1 MVENAIWPVILS
13 GGVGARL
20 WPLSRAST
28 PKQLLPLV
36 SEYTMIQETA
46 RRAVGPGFA
55 APIVVAGAMHGT
67 AIVAQLEAIETAPA
81 TILLEPEGR
90 NTAPAIA
97 LAAHWLARNGGPL
110 GKALM
115 LVMPSD
121 HVVTNTPA
129 FLRAI
134 AAAEPFARDG
144 WLVTFGIRAH
154 TPETG
159 YGYIRLGANLGG
171 GVQRVEAFVEK
182 PSFEIAER
190 FVEGGHHAWN
200 GGIFLMRA
208 DRYLEELGAHAP
220 DILHA
225 TRAALAGAA
234 VEGITVVPEAR
245 RWAGCPSDSID
256 YAVMEKADRVAVVPV
271 DMGWSDIGN
280 WDALHALVDG
290 DQDGNVVRGDTVV
303 IDSRD
308 CLIRS
313 EGPLIATVGLDG
325 VTIVATADAV
335 LVVARGRAQDVKRV
349 VDRLKAA
356 GRDETERLVK
366 ELVDR

>member
-1 MVENAIWPVILS
+1 MSDNRIWPVILS
-13 GGVGARL
+13 GGVGSRL
-20 WPLSRAST
+20 WPLSRAET

-36 SEYTMIQETA
+36 SERTMIQETA
-46 RRAVGPGFA
+46 RRAVGSGFA
-55 APIVVAGAMHGT
+55 APIVVAGAVHGAAIAEQLGAIDAAPA
-67 AIVAQLEAIETAPA
+67 AIV
-81 TILLEPEGR
+81 LEPQGR

-97 LAAHWLARNGGPL
+97 LAAHWLAREGDAQ
-110 GKALM
+110 ALM

-121 HVVTNTPA
+121 HVIADTPA

-134 AAAEPFARDG
+134 AAATPFAREG

-154 TPETG
+154 TAETG
-159 YGYIRLGANLGG
+159 YGYIHLGEALGG
-171 GVQRVEAFVEK
+171 GVRRVEAFVEK
-182 PSFEIAER
+182 PAREVAER

-208 DRYLEELGAHAP
+208 DRYLDALNTHNGA
-220 DILHA
+220 IVEA
-225 TRAALAGAA
+225 TRAALAGAE
-234 VEGITVVPEAR
+234 VNGVNIVPEATA
-245 RWAGCPSDSID
+245 WAACPSDSID

-290 DQDGNVVRGDTVV
+290 DQDGNVVRGDAIV

-313 EGPLIATVGLDG
+313 EGPLIATVGLDD

-349 VDRLKAA
+349 VDRLKAD
-356 GRDETERLVK
+356 GRLETERLLK

>member
-1 MVENAIWPVILS
+1 MSDSRIWPVILS
-13 GGVGARL
+13 GGVGSRL
-20 WPLSRAST
+20 WPLSRAET

-36 SEYTMIQETA
+36 SERTMIQETA

-55 APIVVAGAMHGT
+55 APIVVAGAMHGI
-67 AIVAQLEAIETAPA
+67 AIAAQLGAIGSAPA
-81 TILLEPEGR
+81 AIILEPEGR

-97 LAAHWLARNGGPL
+97 LAAHWLARDGEQAD
-110 GKALM
+110 ALM

-121 HVVTNTPA
+121 HVIANTPA

-134 AAAEPFARDG
+134 AAAQPFARDG

-159 YGYIRLGANLGG
+159 YGYIHLGEALGG
-171 GVQRVEAFVEK
+171 GVRRVEAFVEK
-182 PSFEIAER
+182 PAREIAER

-220 DILHA
+220 AILDA
-225 TRAALAGAA
+225 TRATIDNAA
-234 VEGITVVPEAR
+234 TSGIEVVPEAQS
-245 RWAGCPSDSID
+245 WAACPSDSID

-271 DMGWSDIGN
+271 DMGWSDIGS

-290 DQDGNVVRGDTVV
+290 DQDGNVVRGDTIV

-313 EGPLIATVGLDG
+313 EGPLVATVGLEG

-335 LVVARGRAQDVKRV
+335 LVVARGRAQDVKRI
-349 VDRLKAA
+349 VDRLKSA
-356 GRDETERLVK
+356 GRGETERLLK

>member
-1 MVENAIWPVILS
+1 MSESRIWPVILS
-13 GGVGARL
+13 GGVGSRL
-20 WPLSRAST
+20 WPLSRAET

-36 SEYTMIQETA
+36 SERTMIQETA

-55 APIVVAGAMHGT
+55 APIVVAGAMHGA
-67 AIVAQLEAIETAPA
+67 AIAAQLGAIGSAPA
-81 TILLEPEGR
+81 ATILEPEGR

-97 LAAHWLARNGGPL
+97 LAAHWLTRGDSGG
-110 GKALM
+110 ALM

-121 HVVTNTPA
+121 HVIADTPA

-134 AAAEPFARDG
+134 AAAEPFAREG

-159 YGYIRLGANLGG
+159 YGYIHLGKALGG
-171 GVQRVEAFVEK
+171 GVRRVEAFVEK
-182 PSFEIAER
+182 PAREVAER

-200 GGIFLMRA
+200 GGIFLLRA
-208 DRYLEELGAHAP
+208 DRYLEELGEHAP
-220 DILHA
+220 AILEA
-225 TRAALAGAA
+225 TRTTLVNA
-234 VEGITVVPEAR
+234 VTNGVKVVPEAR
-245 RWAGCPSDSID
+245 SWTGCPSDSID

-290 DQDGNVVRGDTVV
+290 DQDGNVVRGDTIV

-349 VDRLKAA
+349 VDRLKAN
-356 GRDETERLVK
+356 GRLETERLLK
-366 ELVDR
+366 KLVDR